1 MSTMKV
7 NPNVWR
13 AIVDQALD
21 ATTGTAT
28 SEWHDVGG
36 WTDKTIWFESDGA
49 SPDYDVD
56 IHISPKDYYTLNNIT
71 ATTEDYVAV
80 NIVTAHGDQ
89 ILTVKTGD
97 DEDKLQ
103 RPFMSMRV
111 VIGNDS
117 GTAVTSSNVWVM
129 GWS

>member
-1 MSTMKV
+1 MSNVKV
-7 NPNVWR
+7 NPNVWH
-13 AIVDQALD
+13 AIVAQALD

-28 SEWHDVGG
+28 SGWHDVGG
-36 WTDKTIWFESDGA
+36 WTDKSIWFETTGA
-49 SPDYDVD
+49 NPDFDVD
-56 IHISPKDYYTLNNIT
+56 IHISPLDYYTLTNKT
-71 ATTEDYVAV
+71 VTTDDYIAV

-89 ILTVKTGD
+89 ILTIKTAD

-111 VIGNDS
+111 VVGNDS
-117 GTAVTSSNVWVM
+117 ATAVTTCNVKVM